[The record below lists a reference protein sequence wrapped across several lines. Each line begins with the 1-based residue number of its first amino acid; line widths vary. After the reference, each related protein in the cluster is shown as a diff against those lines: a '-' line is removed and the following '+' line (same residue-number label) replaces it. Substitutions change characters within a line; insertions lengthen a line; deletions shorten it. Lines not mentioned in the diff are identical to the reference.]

1 MILEAQWSFSELGV
15 CTFFHNFTIANS
27 YLTTFSKCLSGSFL
41 FWGQAIPFYVLSLL
55 HDISSFV
62 PV

>member
-27 YLTTFSKCLSGSFL
+27 TTFSRCMSGSFL
-41 FWGQAIPFYVLSLL
+41 FWGQAIPFCVLSLL